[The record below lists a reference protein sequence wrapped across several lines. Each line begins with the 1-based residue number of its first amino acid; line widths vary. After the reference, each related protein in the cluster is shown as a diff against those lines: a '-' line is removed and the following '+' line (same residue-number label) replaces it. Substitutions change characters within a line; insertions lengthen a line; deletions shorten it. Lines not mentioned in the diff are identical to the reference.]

1 MTQEEYNAKVNEY
14 NSLVNQYNNLVR
26 ENESLEIEI
35 ETGVENCYVV
45 AGNINQ
51 ISSPIT
57 RNIKNLAENLDEAR
71 EVVDNLHACLVDITE
86 KYFTFKNLSGASKA
100 LTQYN
105 DVYFTKFKFYNELRR
120 ITLGYVI
127 GIDANIV
134 SSETLRKKVEKAYL
148 ANTDYWLAYAISAV
162 MLWASD
168 EKEAAYRALN
178 KSLTMDCYKTSVFFM
193 LVNLRFDR
201 MSTARNWFVSLLEK
215 TDVNNIHEE
224 WQHVL
229 RLYLIGALR
238 NDDEL
243 HSIAED
249 YFEKMLQQTEAT
261 NAEFAKK
268 VVERS
273 YKYAETFIHKTETE
287 FGEMNAYCPEYQDM
301 KHLLNESEK
310 ISALVKYYDDVFNME
325 EDKADNMD
333 EQIENILYD
342 LINAYDDEEFKVVK
356 EIKLNEAIMAA
367 KGDIKAANAKFQ
379 ETYGNM
385 YQTTTFGDLMIK
397 WAFSEDYKATDIII
411 KRFSINRFKEYLKK
425 GFRMYFEDC
434 KNRLKD
440 KYPVIVAICHNVPP
454 LSIECD
460 ENQMDMA
467 QEKITRHF
475 EKSKVKFI
483 LADKYIK
490 IFMFMC
496 AGALLLLAI
505 AALAVR
511 TSAFPVLLTLGIA
524 LGVVSGFL
532 VWKRWTD
539 VGNIL
544 KDKCRTAIVKFRS
557 ALDEMAIWRRQTLK
571 NFKELDNIANIIDKF

>member
-1 MTQEEYNAKVNEY
+1 
-14 NSLVNQYNNLVR
+14 
-26 ENESLEIEI
+26 
-35 ETGVENCYVV
+35 
-45 AGNINQ
+45 
-51 ISSPIT
+51 
-57 RNIKNLAENLDEAR
+57 
-71 EVVDNLHACLVDITE
+71 
-86 KYFTFKNLSGASKA
+86 
-100 LTQYN
+100 
-105 DVYFTKFKFYNELRR
+105 ELRR

-440 KYPVIVAICHNVPP
+440 KYPVIVAICQNVPP
-454 LSIECD
+454 LRIECD

-557 ALDEMAIWRRQTLK
+557 ALDEMAVWRRQTLN
-571 NFKELDNIANIIDKF
+571 NFEELDNIANIIDKF